1 MNQTD
6 RITSFAEFWP
16 FYVGEHSHPTNRLLH
31 FVGTSGALLCW
42 LAFLF
47 TLNFWF
53 LPLGLVVG
61 YGCAWVGHFFVERNK
76 PASFNYPLWS
86 FAADWRMW
94 WLMLT
99 GRMNTEITRLAHSG
113 R

>member
-31 FVGTSGALLCW
+31 FVGTSGALTCW

-47 TLNFWF
+47 TLKFWF
-53 LPLGLVVG
+53 LLLGLVVG

-94 WLMLT
+94 WLTLT

>member
-31 FVGTSGALLCW
+31 FVGTSGALACW

-61 YGCAWVGHFFVERNK
+61 YGCAWVGHFFIERNK

>member
-1 MNQTD
+1 MNQSD
-6 RITSFAEFWP
+6 RIANFAEFWP
-16 FYVGEHSHPTNRLLH
+16 FYVGEHSHPRNRLLH
-31 FVGTSGALLCW
+31 FVGTSCALCCW
-42 LAFLF
+42 LAALF

-53 LPLGLVVG
+53 LLLGLIVG

-99 GRMNTEITRLAHSG
+99 GRMGTEITRLAHSD